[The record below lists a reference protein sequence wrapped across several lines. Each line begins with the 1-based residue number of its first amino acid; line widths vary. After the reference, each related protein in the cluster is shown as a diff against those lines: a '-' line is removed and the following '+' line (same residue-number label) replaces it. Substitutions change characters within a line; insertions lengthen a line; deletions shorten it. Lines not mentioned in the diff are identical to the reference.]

1 VPESDSLSA
10 APMLLP
16 QPEPSPEP
24 PPDTPADTQSSRLRC
39 PECGQMYT
47 GAHGLG
53 VHRSVKHGVTGK
65 SSTKPA
71 SGNHPCGIE
80 DCRFVSKTSQGV
92 GMHRWHVHG
101 IPGKSKTISRTNVA
115 TLVKGDDIVNIVLSQ
130 LFPGGVPV
138 DKIRAVLVWSQH
150 TDAFIEQVRA

>member
-1 VPESDSLSA
+1 
-10 APMLLP
+10 
-16 QPEPSPEP
+16 
-24 PPDTPADTQSSRLRC
+24 
-39 PECGQMYT
+39 MYT

-71 SGNHPCGIE
+71 SGSHPCGIE